1 MRNTK
6 EYSENFVYWFT
17 MGATIVGILMLI
29 KIALS

>member
-17 MGATIVGILMLI
+17 MAAAVVGLLMLI
-29 KIALS
+29 KISLS

>member
-17 MGATIVGILMLI
+17 MAAVVVGLLILI
-29 KIALS
+29 KISLS